1 MTLKYMM
8 KTHENKDISKK
19 DLDYRS
25 VYCLLI
31 SSMSTLKL
39 HVSAWG
45 GHGPVLLRPRHIAT
59 LVLVGRH
66 LTSALNH

>member
-25 VYCLLI
+25 VYCLL
-31 SSMSTLKL
+31 KL
-39 HVSAWG
+39 HDAAWG